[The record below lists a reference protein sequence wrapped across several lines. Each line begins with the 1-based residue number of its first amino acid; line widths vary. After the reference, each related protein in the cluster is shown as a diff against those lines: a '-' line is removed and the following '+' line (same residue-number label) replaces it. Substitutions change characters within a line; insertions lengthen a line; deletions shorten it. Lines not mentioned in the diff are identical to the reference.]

1 MKLKRA
7 AVVFPNKRRSALGRA
22 TQSEETGSSK
32 GISELWKI
40 ALCDMFCIF
49 MNGGIG
55 KVMEKT
61 VWSSS
66 QPAVAALAPSPAF
79 LRPFPSLP
87 PFPPYPSPLLPAA
100 EQQPRWRPSEERVRR
115 VL

>member
-22 TQSEETGSSK
+22 TQSEESGSSK

-61 VWSSS
+61 VLKTRCNTCACST
-66 QPAVAALAPSPAF
+66 
-79 LRPFPSLP
+79 R
-87 PFPPYPSPLLPAA
+87 
-100 EQQPRWRPSEERVRR
+100 REEEGQTRH
-115 VL
+115 LWH

>member
-7 AVVFPNKRRSALGRA
+7 PVVFPNKRRSALGRA
-22 TQSEETGSSK
+22 TQSEETDSSK

-55 KVMEKT
+55 KYMDKT

-79 LRPFPSLP
+79 LRPSPPS
-87 PFPPYPSPLLPAA
+87 
-100 EQQPRWRPSEERVRR
+100 
-115 VL
+115 

>member
-22 TQSEETGSSK
+22 TQSEESGSSK

-55 KVMEKT
+55 KYMDKT

-79 LRPFPSLP
+79 FRP
-87 PFPPYPSPLLPAA
+87 
-100 EQQPRWRPSEERVRR
+100 
-115 VL
+115 

>member
-22 TQSEETGSSK
+22 TQSEESGSSK

-61 VWSSS
+61 VWSNS

-79 LRPFPSLP
+79 LRPSPQP
-87 PFPPYPSPLLPAA
+87 PFLPYPSPLLPAA
-100 EQQPRWRPSEERVRR
+100 EPPAEMETE
-115 VL
+115 

>member
-7 AVVFPNKRRSALGRA
+7 TVVFPNKRRSALGRA

-55 KVMEKT
+55 KVREKT

-66 QPAVAALAPSPAF
+66 QPAVAALAPSPAIS
-79 LRPFPSLP
+79 PPPAPSPPAAFPSLP
-87 PFPPYPSPLLPAA
+87 
-100 EQQPRWRPSEERVRR
+100 
-115 VL
+115 